1 MKVFIIICAW
11 ETNTHARVNLYEMST
26 YKSCWRCSLSQFLI
40 CMNFLRRCIV
50 FKFRDWRVKC
60 TLSLT
65 SWVDNLS
72 RESFSL
78 NFRHPFE
85 SKGRLKCPLKNL
97 YLTLHFPWYL
107 PARTECNQPEPFL
120 FKMKDFRQDSVCVIV
135 PTFLNF
141 YLFISSYSWICF
153 LSCTI
158 WLMPRN
164 NHDGLPLSIVKIMT
178 VHRNTCNTW

>member
-1 MKVFIIICAW
+1 MQEW
-11 ETNTHARVNLYEMST
+11 
-26 YKSCWRCSLSQFLI
+26 I
-40 CMNFLRRCIV
+40 CMKCPRTSDVEGVHFLSSQYAWAFWDMVARGIV
-50 FKFRDWRVKC
+50 FKFLDWRVKC

-65 SWVDNLS
+65 KWVDNLS

-78 NFRHPFE
+78 NFRNPFE
-85 SKGRLKCPLKNL
+85 SKRRLKCPLKNL

-107 PARTECNQPEPFL
+107 PGRTECNQPEPFL
-120 FKMKDFRQDSVCVIV
+120 FEMKDFRHDSVCVIV
-135 PTFLNF
+135 PTFLHF
-141 YLFISSYSWICF
+141 YLFIISYSWICF

-178 VHRNTCNTW
+178 VHRNTFNTW